1 MNAPFNGKK
10 WFFGREPSSQKGG
23 IHHVKGKGRIHTN
36 RIFAKKK
43 GRVIPFDL
51 SRKVANIC
59 NGGNIQIYS
68 QHFCAYRSEH
78 RNSHLKVRLEFSGC
92 HQNRGIEHYLFWLP
106 LCRVSSATF
115 SGF

>member
-10 WFFGREPSSQKGG
+10 WFCGREPSSQKGG

-36 RIFAKKK
+36 SIFAK
-43 GRVIPFDL
+43 
-51 SRKVANIC
+51 RKAESFHLIC
-59 NGGNIQIYS
+59 HERSQIYS
-68 QHFCAYRSEH
+68 QHFWTYRSEH

-92 HQNRGIEHYLFWLP
+92 HQKRGAEHYIFWPP